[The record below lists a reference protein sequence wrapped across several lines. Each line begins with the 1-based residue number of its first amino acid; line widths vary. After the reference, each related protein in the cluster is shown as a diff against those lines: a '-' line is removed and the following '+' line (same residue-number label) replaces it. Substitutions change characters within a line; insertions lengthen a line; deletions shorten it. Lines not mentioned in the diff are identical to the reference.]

1 VHKFQLLSLPSY
13 PMPRSEV
20 AIASR
25 HLDRSGEI
33 FEMSDKTAVFFKNTI
48 NLSAISFSTKISPQ
62 PMKDWFRSR

>member
-1 VHKFQLLSLPSY
+1 
-13 PMPRSEV
+13 V

-33 FEMSDKTAVFFKNTI
+33 FEVCDQTAAFFKNTI

-62 PMKDWFRSR
+62 PMKDWVRSR